1 MKNHLVP
8 VDKKQEQGNACYS
21 LESTANLRQYLPN
34 QNQNSNNNN
43 TSSNLTERVN
53 NKFGSL
59 LKPEVERDA
68 LPSMIGN
75 QIAKNLIKKPGKS
88 ETVISLKYED
98 KVLDIKTINIQQLV
112 KKFAQRIFSE
122 AKIDIK
128 KGRYLLE

>member
-34 QNQNSNNNN
+34 QSQNN
-43 TSSNLTERVN
+43 TSTNLNDRVN
-53 NKFGSL
+53 SKFGSL

-112 KKFAQRIFSE
+112 KKFAQRIFID

-128 KGRYLLE
+128 NGRYIF